1 MIRLIRRIILYYK
14 IKDLQFDS
22 IRIGVNNTSLVKY
35 YHVIDNKPGSQINLH
50 HCNYGDCYL
59 NKDDSFV
66 WVDNG
71 NKIDRYQ
78 ASGFSGI
85 WGKLG
90 DHEVLLYSRDGEKIN
105 KPRWKSLKKVKHI
118 NLLPATNMI
127 SEMGMVSS
135 KNKTL
140 LERIQDEIALLRAD
154 KENYIIAGL
163 EEQYQKSFDVLM
175 MNKSLVLSRQEIVD
189 TAIKKAKIIQG
200 EVLKSQKFLVELEA
214 REKRIRDLS
223 SENLKLHSDT
233 ASTLML
239 INDKI
244 HDISLLS
251 NICSGIEPITD
262 EHRLLQ
268 LRESITLTENDF
280 SKVFEEFKSIV

>member
-71 NKIDRYQ
+71 NKIDIYQ
-78 ASGFSGI
+78 ASGFRGI

-90 DHEVLLYSRDGEKIN
+90 DHEVLLYNRNGEKIN

-118 NLLPATNMI
+118 DLLPATNMI

-140 LERIQDEIALLRAD
+140 LEKIQDEINHLKAD

-189 TAIKKAKIIQG
+189 TAIKKAKLIQG
-200 EVLKSQKFLVELEA
+200 EVLKSQKFLIELEA

-223 SENLKLHSDT
+223 AENLQLHSDT
-233 ASTLML
+233 ATTLIL
-239 INDKI
+239 INNKV

-251 NICSGIEPITD
+251 NICGGIEPITD
-262 EHRLLQ
+262 EHKLLQ
-268 LRESITLTENDF
+268 LKESITLTEQDF